1 MSISKRV
8 ENKVNQLKENRAM
21 KNLMLEILKA
31 ESNGAVNGLSAQ
43 AAKTK
48 YIDLIDQYLKNKKG
62 GSH

>member
-8 ENKVNQLKENRAM
+8 ESKVNGLKETRTM

-31 ESNGAVNGLSAQ
+31 ESNGEVNGLSSQ

-48 YIDLIDQYLKNKKG
+48 YIKFIDQYLENKKG
-62 GSH
+62 GRC